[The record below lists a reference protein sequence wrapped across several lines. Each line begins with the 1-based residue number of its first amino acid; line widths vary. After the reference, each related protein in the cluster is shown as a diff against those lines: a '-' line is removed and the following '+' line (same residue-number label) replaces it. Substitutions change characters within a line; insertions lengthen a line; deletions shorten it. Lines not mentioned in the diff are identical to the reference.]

1 MRISK
6 DPEERKNEL
15 MDAAEELF
23 LTAGYNETSV
33 SDIVKKISVA
43 QGTFYYYFKSKEDI
57 FVSIFARSS
66 ERAVSEMQ
74 KEARDKDKNALQ
86 KLVAVIGIYV
96 KSRKNK
102 DKDKLVQALHY
113 DENTGLHYKTIVQGI
128 KQKEPVIEDIIK
140 QGVDAGIFHTEYP
153 RQAAEL
159 ILTEFEF
166 GLDPGVFEFN
176 REQII
181 EKSKALISMIEK
193 ILVLPDGELY
203 SIIKKH
209 YMALI

>member
-15 MDAAEELF
+15 IDAAEELF

-33 SDIVKKISVA
+33 SDIVKKVSVA

-66 ERAVSEMQ
+66 ERVVSEMQ
-74 KEARDKDKNALQ
+74 KEAKDKDKNALQ
-86 KLVAVIGIYV
+86 KLIAVIDIYV
-96 KSRKNK
+96 KSKENK
-102 DKDKLVQALHY
+102 DNDKLVQALHY
-113 DENTGLHYKTIVQGI
+113 DENMGLHYKIIVQGI
-128 KQKEPVIEDIIK
+128 KRKEPAIEDIIK
-140 QGVDAGIFHTEYP
+140 QGVDAGIFHTKYP

-181 EKSKALISMIEK
+181 EKSKALVSMIEK
-193 ILVLPDGELY
+193 ILVLPDGELC
-203 SIIKKH
+203 SIIKKQ